1 MATNVGKLAV
11 VVSASAGGLYAGLTK
26 AQAAIKQFGTTATQV
41 AGAAGV
47 AFGGLSAVG
56 AAQWALGLAANLE
69 RTQMQFGVL
78 IGNAQQASSI
88 LGQLRQFD
96 IVSPLGLET
105 LLNGTKTML
114 QFGVATQQVVPIVK
128 MLGDVSMGNAD
139 QFSRLSLVMGQ
150 VAAAS
155 KLTGQDLLQFVNAGW
170 NPLQQIAQ
178 RTGETMAQV
187 RERMSAG
194 AVSFDEVHQA
204 LVDATSAGGRFAG
217 MIEAGGQTVAGRFEM
232 LKGRVEALATSLG
245 ITMLPAATS
254 VVGALES
261 MVAAIGS
268 IDGRSALA
276 SAQVIAF
283 AGSFLLTVTYAGRVV
298 AAMRNIVAAIRAMS
312 MAQAVF
318 QALSGPQGWA
328 TLAASLVVAAGAVAA
343 VEFAFS
349 GVSTEAEKAVQQTK
363 ALAEQGDKAGSATA
377 NAVKSAAQASADL
390 SAKLSE
396 VAGKWADA
404 TAGAERHRELLER
417 GAQLAEQ
424 FAPPEAV
431 FAGTVQEL
439 QDLAAAGAIT
449 QEVFDAAFSE
459 AANKLGQAR
468 MEAAG
473 LNEQIQ
479 GLGAAAANTM
489 EGFRAMAD
497 ARRATEQAVG
507 RATIAAN
514 VQPQIDLT
522 GATQQVGQLAA
533 AGQATQG
540 TIVTAFA
547 AVAAQIDIAKSQADN
562 LNGAVQAIGN
572 SANVTSDALRNV
584 AIQQAA
590 NQAIETASKPAANQ
604 QIIAMQRPERT
615 ADTVFAR
622 EMRDIMR
629 ETRDTLQELLNTT
642 KTKPT
647 LVVGTAELY

>member
-1 MATNVGKLAV
+1 
-11 VVSASAGGLYAGLTK
+11 LTR
-26 AQAAIKQFGTTATQV
+26 AQAAIKQFGATATQV

-96 IVSPLGLET
+96 IVSPPGLDT

-194 AVSFDEVHQA
+194 AVSFDEVRQA

-245 ITMLPAATS
+245 VTMLPAATS

-318 QALSGPQGWA
+318 QTLSGPQGWA

-349 GVSTEAEKAVQQTK
+349 GVSTEAEKAVEQTK
-363 ALAEQGDKAGSATA
+363 ALAQQGDKAGSKTA

-390 SAKLSE
+390 SAKLS
-396 VAGKWADA
+396 DA
-404 TAGAERHRELLER
+404 TAAAERHRKLLER

-449 QEVFDAAFSE
+449 QEVFDAAFTE
-459 AANKLGQAR
+459 AANKLGHAR

-489 EGFRAMAD
+489 EGFRAVAD

-514 VQPQIDLT
+514 VQQIIAPAAPIVQPQVVQPPAVDIATNVAEPQIDLT

-540 TIVTAFA
+540 TLVTAFA

-590 NQAIETASKPAANQ
+590 NQSIETASKPAANQ

-615 ADTVFAR
+615 ADTVFDR

-629 ETRDTLQELLNTT
+629 ESRDTLQQLLDTT

>member
-26 AQAAIKQFGTTATQV
+26 AQAAIKQFGATATQV

-114 QFGVATQQVVPIVK
+114 QFGVATQQVVPIAK
-128 MLGDVSMGNAD
+128 MLGDVSMGNASS
-139 QFSRLSLVMGQ
+139 FSSLALVMGQ

-178 RTGETMAQV
+178 RTGETMTQV

-194 AVSFDEVHQA
+194 AVSFEEVRQA

-232 LKGRVEALATSLG
+232 LKGRVQALATSLG
-245 ITMLPAATS
+245 EAMLPAASS

-261 MVAAIGS
+261 MVAEIGN

-276 SAQVIAF
+276 SAQVVAF

-312 MAQAVF
+312 VAQALF

-349 GVSTEAEKAVQQTK
+349 GVSGEAAKAVEQTK
-363 ALAEQGDKAGSATA
+363 ALADQGNKAGSATA

-424 FAPPEAV
+424 FAPPDAV

-449 QEVFDAAFSE
+449 QEVFDAAFGE

-468 MEAAG
+468 LEAAG
-473 LNEQIQ
+473 LNDQIQ

-497 ARRATEQAVG
+497 ARRATELAIGRQAEAVN
-507 RATIAAN
+507 I
-514 VQPQIDLT
+514 QQQI
-522 GATQQVGQLAA
+522 Q
-533 AGQATQG
+533 AGQG
-540 TIVTAFA
+540 GGV
-547 AVAAQIDIAKSQADN
+547 
-562 LNGAVQAIGN
+562 
-572 SANVTSDALRNV
+572 
-584 AIQQAA
+584 
-590 NQAIETASKPAANQ
+590 
-604 QIIAMQRPERT
+604 RT
-615 ADTVFAR
+615 AEGAFDR

>member
-1 MATNVGKLAV
+1 
-11 VVSASAGGLYAGLTK
+11 
-26 AQAAIKQFGTTATQV
+26 
-41 AGAAGV
+41 
-47 AFGGLSAVG
+47 
-56 AAQWALGLAANLE
+56 
-69 RTQMQFGVL
+69 
-78 IGNAQQASSI
+78 
-88 LGQLRQFD
+88 
-96 IVSPLGLET
+96 
-105 LLNGTKTML
+105 
-114 QFGVATQQVVPIVK
+114 
-128 MLGDVSMGNAD
+128 
-139 QFSRLSLVMGQ
+139 
-150 VAAAS
+150 
-155 KLTGQDLLQFVNAGW
+155 
-170 NPLQQIAQ
+170 
-178 RTGETMAQV
+178 
-187 RERMSAG
+187 
-194 AVSFDEVHQA
+194 
-204 LVDATSAGGRFAG
+204 
-217 MIEAGGQTVAGRFEM
+217 
-232 LKGRVEALATSLG
+232 
-245 ITMLPAATS
+245 
-254 VVGALES
+254 
-261 MVAAIGS
+261 
-268 IDGRSALA
+268 
-276 SAQVIAF
+276 
-283 AGSFLLTVTYAGRVV
+283 
-298 AAMRNIVAAIRAMS
+298 
-312 MAQAVF
+312 
-318 QALSGPQGWA
+318 
-328 TLAASLVVAAGAVAA
+328 
-343 VEFAFS
+343 
-349 GVSTEAEKAVQQTK
+349 
-363 ALAEQGDKAGSATA
+363 
-377 NAVKSAAQASADL
+377 VKSAAQASADL
-390 SAKLSE
+390 SAKLAE

-449 QEVFDAAFSE
+449 QEVFDAAFTE

-468 MEAAG
+468 IEAAG

-584 AIQQAA
+584 AIQQAE

-629 ETRDTLQELLNTT
+629 ETRDTLQQLLDTT

>member
-11 VVSASAGGLYAGLTK
+11 VVSASAGGLYAGLTQ
-26 AQAAIKQFGTTATQV
+26 AQAAIKQFGATATQV
-41 AGAAGV
+41 ASAAGV
-47 AFGGLSAVG
+47 ALGGLSAVG
-56 AAQWALGLAANLE
+56 AVKWAIGLAADMQLMKLE
-69 RTQMQFGVL
+69 MERLTGSSERASIVL
-78 IGNAQQASSI
+78 N
-88 LGQLRQFD
+88 QLRD
-96 IVSPLGLET
+96 LSIVSPLSLESLAQGANRLMMTKIAAEET
-105 LLNGTKTML
+105 L
-114 QFGVATQQVVPIVK
+114 PILK
-128 MLGDVSMGNAD
+128 AIGDISSGNAEK
-139 QFSRLSLVMGQ
+139 FGLLVKALTDTKM
-150 VAAAS
+150 AMR
-155 KLTGQDLLQFVNAGW
+155 LTGQERNQFVNANF
-170 NPLQQIAQ
+170 NPLLQIAE
-178 RTGETMAQV
+178 RTGEAMP
-187 RERMSAG
+187 ELIKRMEAG
-194 AVSFDEVHQA
+194 KVSFEEVKQA
-204 LVDATSAGGRFAG
+204 ILDASASGGTFFG
-217 MIEAGGQTVAGRFEM
+217 VMDTIGKSLSGRM
-232 LKGRVEALATSLG
+232 DKLSDSVKVIATSLG
-245 ITMLPAATS
+245 EAMLPAASS
-254 VVGALES
+254 VVSALES
-261 MVAAIGS
+261 MVGAIGN

-312 MAQAVF
+312 VAQALF

-349 GVSTEAEKAVQQTK
+349 GVSGEAAKAVEQTK
-363 ALAEQGDKAGSATA
+363 ALADQGNKAGSATA

-449 QEVFDAAFSE
+449 QEVFDAAFGE
-459 AANKLGQAR
+459 AANKLAQAR
-468 MEAAG
+468 LEAAG

-497 ARRATEQAVG
+497 ARRATELAINRQAEAVN
-507 RATIAAN
+507 I
-514 VQPQIDLT
+514 QQQI
-522 GATQQVGQLAA
+522 Q
-533 AGQATQG
+533 
-540 TIVTAFA
+540 
-547 AVAAQIDIAKSQADN
+547 AAQ
-562 LNGAVQAIGN
+562 GGGV
-572 SANVTSDALRNV
+572 
-584 AIQQAA
+584 
-590 NQAIETASKPAANQ
+590 
-604 QIIAMQRPERT
+604 RT
-615 ADTVFAR
+615 AEGAFDR

-629 ETRDTLQELLNTT
+629 ETRDTLQQLLDTT